1 MHHPLR
7 RYLIAGLAL
16 LACLFGI
23 RTAWRMGLAR
33 TLSQFVANA
42 SSLPPQYQ
50 VNAMAAADEAVR
62 LAQSDP
68 ESHYARG
75 IALVDAGR
83 AADAIKEFGL
93 AATLR
98 PRDYKIWLKLGS
110 TCEDTGDDQGAL
122 AAYHRAV
129 QCAPAYAQPRW
140 QFGNLLLRMGR
151 TEEAFAEMRRAAES
165 DPTLLPALIDLAW
178 GVFKADAAAVKSAIQ
193 PRSTDSRLM
202 LAKTFARRGK
212 PAEAVAL
219 FREAGDMTAAGRR
232 ELVTELITAKHF
244 SEAYEVWSSG
254 RDIRGG
260 DSKDGI
266 GAITDGGFEGEIN
279 LDESGFGWQ
288 LRREQPGVATSRD
301 TAQPRTGV
309 CSLRVEWKGTSD
321 PSEAVLSQLVLVQPN
336 TRYQLRFA
344 VRTEEIVAGGLP
356 LIVVTDVSGS
366 AAHPLASS
374 AAFPAGTNGWQ
385 ELSLEFVTGDTT
397 RSVLITLQRQ
407 NCPSGPCPIFG
418 RLWLDTFTLGKP
430 KGQEK
435 ILAAIASGGQTAS
448 AWNREVQ
455 EGKSTR
461 RVPSREVRIVVRPP
475 CEEVRNGC
483 INRAKLVNS
492 LDLPTQWISEPIA

>member
-1 MHHPLR
+1 
-7 RYLIAGLAL
+7 
-16 LACLFGI
+16 
-23 RTAWRMGLAR
+23 MGLAR

-42 SSLPPQYQ
+42 SSLPPQYRPDS
-50 VNAMAAADEAVR
+50 MAAAEEAVR
-62 LAQSDP
+62 LGPSDP
-68 ESHYARG
+68 ESHYALG

-83 AADAIKEFGL
+83 AADAVKELEL

-98 PRDYKIWLKLGS
+98 PRDSEIWLKLGS
-110 TCEDTGDDQGAL
+110 TREDTGDDRGAL
-122 AAYHRAV
+122 AAYQQAI

-178 GVFKADAAAVKSAIQ
+178 GVFKGDAAAVKSAVQ

-219 FREAGDMTAAGRR
+219 FREAGDVTAEGRR

-254 RDIRGG
+254 RDTHSG

-266 GAITDGGFEGEIN
+266 GTITDGGFEGEIN

-288 LRREQPGVATSRD
+288 LRRDQPGVAISRD
-301 TAQPRTGV
+301 TAQPRAGV
-309 CSLRVEWKGTSD
+309 YSLRVEWKGSSN
-321 PSEAVLSQLVLVQPN
+321 PAAAVVSQLVLVSAN

-344 VRTEEIVAGGLP
+344 VRTEELVTGGLP
-356 LIVVTDVSGS
+356 LIVVTDASGS

-374 AAFPAGTNGWQ
+374 VPLPAGTNGWQ
-385 ELSLEFVTGDTT
+385 ELTLEFATGDTT
-397 RSVLITLQRQ
+397 RSVLIGLQRQ
-407 NCPSGPCPIFG
+407 SCPSGPCPIFG
-418 RLWLDTFTLGKP
+418 RLWLDTFTLEKP
-430 KGQEK
+430 KG
-435 ILAAIASGGQTAS
+435 
-448 AWNREVQ
+448 
-455 EGKSTR
+455 
-461 RVPSREVRIVVRPP
+461 
-475 CEEVRNGC
+475 
-483 INRAKLVNS
+483 
-492 LDLPTQWISEPIA
+492 